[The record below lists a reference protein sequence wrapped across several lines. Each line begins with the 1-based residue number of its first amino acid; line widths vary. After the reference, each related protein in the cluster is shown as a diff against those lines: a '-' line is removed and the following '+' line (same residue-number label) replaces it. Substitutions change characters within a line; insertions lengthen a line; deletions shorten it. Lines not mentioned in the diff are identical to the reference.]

1 MNSIAHNFR
10 KKLISFSPFLF
21 FSFLCVIF
29 SFSDHEYEPI
39 GEPSETSNTAQNA
52 LERPV
57 VKITEPEVSVVV
69 EVPNIDETISIDD
82 HTGTESP
89 IRSITPFTDISR
101 TEDLHTS
108 QVDDSVI
115 EELPLRREDRK
126 KKSFMTNAG
135 EHTKNLQIKISSQ
148 ASSLRTK
155 FKRSLKPSGR
165 SAGSGDVYGSG
176 SSGQK
181 ASGPNL
187 KTSLKSSPKTAQT
200 SPRERKKFKRI
211 DFANKLK
218 SIHIKMPEKFRR
230 SRNESGHSDATGD
243 EPPSSEFGT
252 DGGGTPTVVSVKTEE
267 IFETK
272 IMPSSSKKRFE
283 FGSYPKIFGRFKTQ
297 AKSDGHDVTD
307 DVSNEPD
314 TDRDT
319 QPSSSSFSTHFA
331 TVPRAATR
339 IKKSIISKWNKSNFS
354 RSTDREDSESIPR
367 ESHVPHDDLVHED
380 SVERRIRLA
389 SKISMED
396 EEEPLGILQTKEQIQ
411 LASYNEENRAIHEIS
426 RAREQEFRARKPLTH
441 QDSDLVS
448 EESNRDIDWEEV
460 ERMRTKIMGSQTP
473 TYVDTSST
481 KKPIIHGRRPRTD
494 SNFSTEETQSS
505 GSSGDRRR
513 TGVIEDIDDDEFF
526 LRQRGVSQ
534 DNAEISQY
542 ISSAI
547 REGMNDAA
555 GGRQFSSY
563 SYDNNEVFADDY
575 PHFDEPPRKPM
586 RHRRHEFT
594 RSFQSS
600 YDDYPHQHDDD
611 HELPV
616 DTQYFPQHD
625 DENISFYDNDFTDDI
640 DQTNILSREPQ
651 FDSDVDNE
659 VIHAIDA
666 KPEAPKRRHKVPPKQ
681 ESIEANEEVMQQN
694 KF

>member
-1 MNSIAHNFR
+1 MSV
-10 KKLISFSPFLF
+10 SFF
-21 FSFLCVIF
+21 CVIF

-39 GEPSETSNTAQNA
+39 GEPSEASTTEQHA
-52 LERPV
+52 LERPI
-57 VKITEPEVSVVV
+57 VKISEPEVSAVVDVANV
-69 EVPNIDETISIDD
+69 ESANANETNEIDD

-89 IRSITPFTDISR
+89 MRSITPFTDISR

-135 EHTKNLQIKISSQ
+135 EHTKNLQNKISSQ

-165 SAGSGDVYGSG
+165 SAASGDGSGG
-176 SSGQK
+176 SGQK

-218 SIHIKMPEKFRR
+218 LSKLKFKR
-230 SRNESGHSDATGD
+230 SRTESGQSDATADEVPGSELGTD
-243 EPPSSEFGT
+243 EPG
-252 DGGGTPTVVSVKTEE
+252 TVVSVKTEE

-272 IMPSSSKKRFE
+272 TMPSKKLFE
-283 FGSYPKIFGRFKTQ
+283 FGSYPKIFSRFNKTQ

-331 TVPRAATR
+331 TVPRTATK
-339 IKKSIISKWNKSNFS
+339 IKKSIISKWNKSNFA
-354 RSTDREDSESIPR
+354 RSTDHADSESIPH
-367 ESHVPHDDLVHED
+367 ESHTPHDDLERED

-460 ERMRTKIMGSQTP
+460 ERMRAKIMGSQQTP
-473 TYVDTSST
+473 SYIESTTT
-481 KKPIIHGRRPRTD
+481 KKQIIHGRRPRTD

-547 REGMNDAA
+547 REGMNDPA

-563 SYDNNEVFADDY
+563 SYDHNEVFADDY

-586 RHRRHEFT
+586 RHRRHNFDT
-594 RSFQSS
+594 S
-600 YDDYPHQHDDD
+600 YDDYPHQHDD
-611 HELPV
+611 HEPPV
-616 DTQYFPQHD
+616 DTQYYPRHD

-640 DQTNILSREPQ
+640 DQTNILSRDPQ

-659 VIHAIDA
+659 VIHAVDA
-666 KPEAPKRRHKVPPKQ
+666 KPEAPKRRQKVPAKQ
-681 ESIEANEEVMQQN
+681 DSVEANEEVIQHTTFISIFTFN
-694 KF
+694 FDWNGDKRHLIIIFEF

>member
-1 MNSIAHNFR
+1 MPKVESIR
-10 KKLISFSPFLF
+10 I
-21 FSFLCVIF
+21 
-29 SFSDHEYEPI
+29 E
-39 GEPSETSNTAQNA
+39 ETT
-52 LERPV
+52 
-57 VKITEPEVSVVV
+57 
-69 EVPNIDETISIDD
+69 SIDD

-126 KKSFMTNAG
+126 KKSFMTNAQ
-135 EHTKNLQIKISSQ
+135 NKISSQ
-148 ASSLRTK
+148 ASNLRTK

-165 SAGSGDVYGSG
+165 SSGGDVYGSG
-176 SSGQK
+176 GSGFGAHSQK

-187 KTSLKSSPKTAQT
+187 KTSLKSSPKTTQT
-200 SPRERKKFKRI
+200 SPRERKKFKL
-211 DFANKLK
+211 NLK
-218 SIHIKMPEKFRR
+218 SIHMPKMSNSKFKMPDKFKR
-230 SRNESGHSDATGD
+230 SRNESGQSDATEATVD
-243 EPPSSEFGT
+243 EPYSSEFGT
-252 DGGGTPTVVSVKTEE
+252 DGTPTVVSIKTEE
-267 IFETK
+267 VFETK
-272 IMPSSSKKRFE
+272 MMPSKKLFE
-283 FGSYPKIFGRFKTQ
+283 FGSYPKIFGRFNKTQ
-297 AKSDGHDVTD
+297 PKSDEHDVTD
-307 DVSNEPD
+307 VVSSEQD
-314 TDRDT
+314 TAT

-331 TVPRAATR
+331 TVPRTATK

-367 ESHVPHDDLVHED
+367 GSHIQHDDDLVHED

-426 RAREQEFRARKPLTH
+426 RAREKEFKARKPLTH

-448 EESNRDIDWEEV
+448 EESNRDIDWEEC
-460 ERMRTKIMGSQTP
+460 ERMRAKILGSQQTP
-473 TYVDTSST
+473 SYNDTSLP
-481 KKPIIHGRRPRTD
+481 KKHIGRRPRTD

-534 DNAEISQY
+534 DNAEISEY

-547 REGMNDAA
+547 REGMNDAV

-575 PHFDEPPRKPM
+575 PNFDEQPRKPL
-586 RHRRHEFT
+586 RHRHRHDDFV
-594 RSFQSS
+594 RSFESS
-600 YDDYPHQHDDD
+600 YDEYQNQHQHAD
-611 HELPV
+611 ELPV
-616 DTQYFPQHD
+616 ATQYFPRHD
-625 DENISFYDNDFTDDI
+625 DENISFYDNDFNIDNDDI
-640 DQTNILSREPQ
+640 DHTNILSREPQ

-659 VIHAIDA
+659 GFHPIDV

-681 ESIEANEEVMQQN
+681 DSIERNEEVIISSI
-694 KF
+694 FTLCC